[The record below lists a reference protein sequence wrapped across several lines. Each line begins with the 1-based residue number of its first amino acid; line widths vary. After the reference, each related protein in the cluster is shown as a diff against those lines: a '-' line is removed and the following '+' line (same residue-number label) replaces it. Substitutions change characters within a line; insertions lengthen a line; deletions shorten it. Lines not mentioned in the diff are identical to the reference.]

1 MYDKFRICKVEVKN
15 KLELK
20 TKILKFDRGGEY
32 NENYLKVFGEDNGLI
47 HEVKLPC

>member
-1 MYDKFRICKVEVKN
+1 MEVEY

-20 TKILKFDRGGEY
+20 TKILKFDREGDY

-47 HEVKLPC
+47 HEMKLPC